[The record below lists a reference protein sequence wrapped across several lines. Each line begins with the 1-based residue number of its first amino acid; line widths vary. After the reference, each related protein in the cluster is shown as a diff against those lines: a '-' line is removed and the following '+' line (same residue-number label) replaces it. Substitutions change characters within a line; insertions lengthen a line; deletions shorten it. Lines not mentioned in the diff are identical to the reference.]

1 MSNAFED
8 REKAFEA
15 KFRLDEETQFKV
27 NVRRDKLL
35 GLWVAEQIGLTGR
48 EAEAYARTVVEAD
61 FEEPGDADVVRK
73 VLKDLGERNIDMD
86 EQRLHKQMDK
96 LASVARE
103 QVLKESQGK

>member
-8 REKAFEA
+8 REKGFEA
-15 KFRLDEETQFKV
+15 KYQLDQEALFRV

-35 GLWVAEQIGLTGR
+35 GLWAAERIGLEGR

-73 VLKDLGERNIDMD
+73 VLKDLGERGIQMEEDFL
-86 EQRLHKQMDK
+86 RKQMDK
-96 LASVARE
+96 LAAVARD
-103 QVLKESQGK
+103 QILKEAGKG